1 MTKNKSIHLLLKKK
15 KKTHNLVKMSEKKR
29 IKNPYFYF
37 IVHILQ
43 ILNL

>member
-1 MTKNKSIHLLLKKK
+1 MTKNKSIHLLKK
-15 KKTHNLVKMSEKKR
+15 KKTHNLVKKSEKKR
-29 IKNPYFYF
+29 IKNHYFYF